1 MRSGEELQLKRE
13 TCSTFIVVIDGSG
26 YSEIGGERFDWVP
39 NDIMV
44 VPPFTWRKHV
54 NTGSGDAV
62 LYTVTDAEVLRHI
75 GQYRAQGQLT
85 DGNVAQ
91 LVS

>member
-1 MRSGEELQLKRE
+1 
-13 TCSTFIVVIDGSG
+13 
-26 YSEIGGERFDWVP
+26 
-39 NDIMV
+39 MV

-54 NTGSGDAV
+54 NTGSSDAV

-75 GQYRAQGQLT
+75 GQYRAQGKLA
-85 DGNVAQ
+85 DGSVAQ